1 MRGNPVEHRN
11 RLDFD
16 TKTHQPRHLKLDPY
30 MPQILSG
37 RLIAG
42 SESYAIVVGRF
53 NDLITQRLLDGALD
67 TLRRHGADDSRITV
81 AWVPGSF
88 EIPLAAEAFAKTKKY
103 AAVICLGAV
112 IQGQTSHHEYINHQ
126 VAAGIMR
133 LSHEYNLPVTFG
145 VLTCQTMEQALD
157 RAGGK
162 AGNKGHEAALA
173 AIEMVQ
179 LLKSIS
185 QPG

>member
-1 MRGNPVEHRN
+1 
-11 RLDFD
+11 
-16 TKTHQPRHLKLDPY
+16 
-30 MPQILSG
+30 MPQVLSG

-42 SESYAIVVGRF
+42 NEAYAIVVARF
-53 NDLITQRLLDGALD
+53 NDLITQRLLDGAVD
-67 TLRRHGADDSRITV
+67 TLLRHGVDDERITV

-88 EIPLAAEAFAKTKKY
+88 EIALAAERLAKTGKY

-126 VAAGIMR
+126 VAASIMQ
-133 LSHEYNLPVTFG
+133 LNHQYDLPVTFG
-145 VLTCQTMEQALD
+145 VLTCQSMEQALD

-162 AGNKGHEAALA
+162 AGNKGHEATLA

-179 LLKSIS
+179 LLKAIGPSK
-185 QPG
+185 

>member
-1 MRGNPVEHRN
+1 
-11 RLDFD
+11 
-16 TKTHQPRHLKLDPY
+16 

-42 SESYAIVVGRF
+42 SEAYAIVVGRF
-53 NDLITQRLLDGALD
+53 NDLITTRLLEGALD
-67 TLRRHGADDSRITV
+67 TLRRHGANEDHITV

-88 EIPLAAEAFAKTKKY
+88 EIPMAAEALIKTKEF

-112 IQGQTSHHEYINHQ
+112 VQGQTSHHEYINHQ

-133 LSHEYNLPVTFG
+133 LNQEYSLPVTFG
-145 VLTCQTMEQALD
+145 VLTCQTMEQAMD

-179 LLKSIS
+179 LLKSIN